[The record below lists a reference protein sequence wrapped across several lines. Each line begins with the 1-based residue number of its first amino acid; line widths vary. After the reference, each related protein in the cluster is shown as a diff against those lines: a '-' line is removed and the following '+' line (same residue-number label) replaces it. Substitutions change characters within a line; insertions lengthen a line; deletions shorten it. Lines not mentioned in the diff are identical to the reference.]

1 MTCTAAMLNNEQNE
15 ELIDAVQ
22 EHKHDAVKLLIQRKA
37 SLDHA
42 VRAAADIQSST
53 VQTFCSSPDVA
64 L

>member
-1 MTCTAAMLNNEQNE
+1 MLNNEQNE
-15 ELIDAVQ
+15 ELIAAVQ